1 MAPDL
6 NSVPSS
12 PRQQRARISH
22 PPSTSNSRRPSQV
35 MAASPAMH
43 QSPVFAHT
51 EHAGMPLRHPRPMT
65 AAELH
70 LELEKEQEAVVNR
83 LTRELST
90 LRAQHS
96 ASVASVASN
105 HSLSSTTS
113 NPSLLPIDPTDPNPA
128 HQITGPTHPT
138 PSRRHRSSSSYSAR
152 NPNPTAPSRDRDRDP
167 SVPAHGQSQASHDRA
182 TAAGA
187 SAAPPTNL
195 SRNPSISASG
205 TSTPARTGA
214 ELHQAGLTLPHR
226 PPLSQSG
233 SYASSTYAT
242 AGSAGGTP
250 LIGTLSGGHQG
261 GGAGGGSLGLAL
273 GGAGPTSNPGAGIT
287 SGSFVDAER
296 ARQEL
301 EVVKSENEALREK
314 VRSLE
319 RMLRRRRE
327 SGTSVAP
334 SVAASEVVGS
344 SVAGTGQG
352 TAGVGA
358 GGVGTV
364 GVQAGGVNV
373 SAWAAQSS
381 GTGTGN
387 GSARERSE
395 SQSTEASV
403 RRQLAGV
410 SQEER
415 DEAVKVGESAGSAGM
430 R

>member
-1 MAPDL
+1 M
-6 NSVPSS
+6 
-12 PRQQRARISH
+12 
-22 PPSTSNSRRPSQV
+22 
-35 MAASPAMH
+35 
-43 QSPVFAHT
+43 
-51 EHAGMPLRHPRPMT
+51 
-65 AAELH
+65 
-70 LELEKEQEAVVNR
+70 
-83 LTRELST
+83 
-90 LRAQHS
+90 
-96 ASVASVASN
+96 
-105 HSLSSTTS
+105 
-113 NPSLLPIDPTDPNPA
+113 
-128 HQITGPTHPT
+128 
-138 PSRRHRSSSSYSAR
+138 
-152 NPNPTAPSRDRDRDP
+152 
-167 SVPAHGQSQASHDRA
+167 
-182 TAAGA
+182 
-187 SAAPPTNL
+187 
-195 SRNPSISASG
+195 
-205 TSTPARTGA
+205 
-214 ELHQAGLTLPHR
+214 
-226 PPLSQSG
+226 
-233 SYASSTYAT
+233 
-242 AGSAGGTP
+242 
-250 LIGTLSGGHQG
+250 SGGHQG